1 MRDAAE
7 CRRVEDL
14 LERFSDIAVP
24 EPVPP
29 ELESA
34 MAHFETCERCGLRNA
49 MVGEILDRLGG
60 TSLETPEDEFSE
72 SLVRVMDAIRAE
84 PVGLPA
90 EPEEVGPDDLQRY
103 RERREVAAAI
113 AKRRVPGRGRLAAG
127 FALAASVAILVTAVW
142 STRSVQEEDRVAALE
157 VQNAETATPVPGSVA
172 IGELVRSEDAW
183 LIAGA
188 TDVSLGFGARDGQWR
203 GGELSNDELGS
214 LEGLWGTNPGLG

>member
-60 TSLETPEDEFSE
+60 TSLEAPEDDLAE
-72 SLVRVMDAIRAE
+72 SLNRVMGAIRAE
-84 PVGLPA
+84 PTEMA
-90 EPEEVGPDDLQRY
+90 TADLQKY
-103 RERREVAAAI
+103 RERRDARREVPSSI
-113 AKRRVPGRGRLAAG
+113 AKRPAQGPGRLVAG
-127 FALAASVAILVTAVW
+127 FALAASVAILVTVVW
-142 STRSVQEEDRVAALE
+142 STLSLRDEDRVAALE
-157 VQNAETATPVPGSVA
+157 MQENAAVALVPENVD
-172 IGELVRSEDAW
+172 IDELAQSEDAW
-183 LIAGA
+183 LIASTA
-188 TDVSLGFGARDGQWR
+188 DLSLGFGERESQWHVE
-203 GGELSNDELGS
+203 ELSNDELDS
-214 LEGLWGTNPGLG
+214 LEGLWGTTPGLG